1 MKTVYFTYLLFFL
14 LTAYSSTQLQGS
26 DKTGLD
32 RIKSEIK
39 SLQKKYK
46 RDLQREKDEL
56 SKLEVIDKTIFN
68 SQMIQKK
75 LDRKK
80 NELENEIGNNQEIIQ
95 NLKHK
100 INENSS
106 KQIEY
111 ALAVNE
117 IKDNLAKRYATLYK
131 KKRNK
136 GSFLADIDFKNINR
150 SFVKRKYFEKLK
162 YFDRKNILNFLKLKD
177 ELAGLE
183 ISLENNTLSKEAA
196 VAKLKEKVK
205 MQRSLLRLQKRE
217 IKSLAGKKKDKK
229 KIISKINSNLNL
241 YQKSIAEK
249 EKAAK
254 ELKRFIVEMERKRIE
269 EKRARKKMANKK
281 SVKSYFDDVKFSKI
295 KKKLIW
301 PVEGKIVSFFGSHR
315 NSKTKTLTFNP
326 GIEIKTKKESNVKAV
341 SKGEIIKITWLRG
354 YGNTMIMNHGEGFY
368 TVYSNLDKIF
378 KDEGEKIETGDALA
392 IVGDDGKNGKLH
404 FEIWHKKEKLNP
416 SQWLKRQ

>member
-1 MKTVYFTYLLFFL
+1 MKTVSFTYLLIFL
-14 LTAYSSTQLQGS
+14 LTAYSSTQLQAF
-26 DKTGLD
+26 DNAGLD

-68 SQMIQKK
+68 SQMIQKE

-80 NELENEIGNNQEIIQ
+80 SELENEIDRNQEIIQ

-136 GSFLADIDFKNINR
+136 GSFLADIDFKNINK
-150 SFVKRKYFEKLK
+150 SFVKKKYFEKLK
-162 YFDRKNILNFLKLKD
+162 YFDKKNIINFLKLKD
-177 ELAGLE
+177 ELAELE
-183 ISLENNTLSKEAA
+183 ISLENNTLSKEVA

-205 MQRSLLRLQKRE
+205 MQRNLLRLQKRE
-217 IKSLAGKKKDKK
+217 MKSLAGKKKDKK

-392 IVGDDGKNGKLH
+392 MVGDDGKNGKLH
-404 FEIWHKKEKLNP
+404 FEIWHKKKKLNP

>member
-14 LTAYSSTQLQGS
+14 FAVCCNIQLQGS
-26 DKTGLD
+26 DKAGLD

-56 SKLEVIDKTIFN
+56 SKLEVINRAIFN

-80 NELENEIGNNQEIIQ
+80 SELENEISGNQEIIQ
-95 NLKHK
+95 NLKRK

-131 KKRNK
+131 KRRNK
-136 GSFLADIDFKNINR
+136 GSFLADIDFKNINK
-150 SFVKRKYFEKLK
+150 SLVKRKYFKKLK
-162 YFDRKNILNFLKLKD
+162 YFDRKNILNFLELKN
-177 ELAGLE
+177 ELAKLE
-183 ISLENNTLSKEAA
+183 ISLENNTLSKEIA

-205 MQRSLLRLQKRE
+205 MQKNLLRLQKKEVR
-217 IKSLAGKKKDKK
+217 SLTDKKKDKQQ
-229 KIISKINSNLNL
+229 IINKINSNLNL
-241 YQKSIAEK
+241 YKKRIAAK
-249 EKAAK
+249 EKAAE
-254 ELKRFIVEMERKRIE
+254 ELKRFIAEVERKRIEE
-269 EKRARKKMANKK
+269 EKRARKKRVNQKP
-281 SVKSYFDDVKFSKI
+281 VKSYFNDVKFSQI

-326 GIEIKTKKESNVKAV
+326 GIEIKTKKDSNVKAV

-354 YGNTMIMNHGEGFY
+354 YGNTMIMPVPMAE
-368 TVYSNLDKIF
+368 
-378 KDEGEKIETGDALA
+378 EA
-392 IVGDDGKNGKLH
+392 IVSMDRRMVLQV
-404 FEIWHKKEKLNP
+404 
-416 SQWLKRQ
+416 S